1 MQVQLHPFSP
11 PLSTTQLPD
20 VPVVTGLF
28 AVLDP
33 REVPTSYQGK
43 AEMGWLLLF
52 FVALAIGF
60 CLARSEVQLTRF
72 KALPDRRR

>member
-1 MQVQLHPFSP
+1 M
-11 PLSTTQLPD
+11 
-20 VPVVTGLF
+20 PVLADRL

-33 REVPTSYQGK
+33 SEVSTSYQGK

>member
-1 MQVQLHPFSP
+1 M
-11 PLSTTQLPD
+11 
-20 VPVVTGLF
+20 PVLACRF

-33 REVPTSYQGK
+33 FEVSTSYQGK

-52 FVALAIGF
+52 LTALAIGF
-60 CLARSEVQLTRF
+60 WLTRWEVKYQRF

>member
-1 MQVQLHPFSP
+1 M
-11 PLSTTQLPD
+11 
-20 VPVVTGLF
+20 PVLADRFT
-28 AVLDP
+28 VLDL
-33 REVPTSYQGK
+33 RQVSTSYQGK